1 MVGRPH
7 CRYIATR
14 LPKTVAKRR
23 TMSHCGC
30 WQQPNWQTL
39 LLLLA
44 LLIQGA
50 PAHAAIDTVHFANPA
65 LATRYHQLTDE
76 LRCPKCQNTNI
87 ANSDAPLAADL
98 RHKVHQLLLAGKT
111 NKQIKHYMV
120 QRYGTFI
127 LYNPPVEPLTWPL
140 WFGPFAGV
148 AITALL
154 VGVWVRRRSR
164 TRSSPLSDSERD
176 RLQALL
182 HGNGEN
188 TQ

>member
-1 MVGRPH
+1 MVVRVSWNYPG
-7 CRYIATR
+7 TG
-14 LPKTVAKRR
+14 LPVPVGKRQAIPR
-23 TMSHCGC
+23 THSRRR
-30 WQQPNWQTL
+30 PNWL
-39 LLLLA
+39 FLLLLA
-44 LLIQGA
+44 LLLPGGL
-50 PAHAAIDTVHFANPA
+50 AHAAIDPVHFPNPI
-65 LATRYHQLTDE
+65 LAQRYRQLTDE

-98 RHKVHQLLLAGKT
+98 RHKVRQLLLAGKS
-111 NKQIKHYMV
+111 NQQIKHFMV

-148 AITALL
+148 AVTALL

-164 TRSSPLSDSERD
+164 TRSSPLSDSERN

-182 HGNGEN
+182 NSNGEN